1 MLIFNLQTLFAV
13 SLHTTSNSI
22 AVNTLISVAM
32 VQSVTSL
39 IYQKSMHGKETKVV
53 LIALFAKW
61 KLSKYVS
68 HCRKSHTVVTQLD
81 SQLLNPVPEV
91 AYNYKEFQEP
101 LIGYN

>member
-1 MLIFNLQTLFAV
+1 MRR
-13 SLHTTSNSI
+13 
-22 AVNTLISVAM
+22 
-32 VQSVTSL
+32 
-39 IYQKSMHGKETKVV
+39 KETEVV